1 MGKILAPVWAALLSM
16 LHGLFG
22 HVPTVPT
29 HAGGL
34 FGRLLHMGP
43 VHGLLL
49 IAVLAVVAYV
59 VAGLVGKLVGTLAR
73 MAVIAAAV
81 VLGYLFY
88 VH

>member
-22 HVPTVPT
+22 HVPTVPPR
-29 HAGGL
+29 AGGFL
-34 FGRLLHMGP
+34 GRLQHVGP
-43 VHGLLL
+43 LHGLIL

-59 VAGLVGKLVGTLAR
+59 VAGLVGKLLGTLAR